1 MVGVPGQ
8 RTGVARRAMREARG
22 MRLEFDP
29 DDDDGFIAARNVL
42 LGRFERWLVDVRQE
56 SGNRAADLASDAGLV
71 LDWKWS
77 YGDGDLGRWRTVD
90 VAEFLLEWCPRKLSV
105 SPDDCLSIP
114 GALATFTTF
123 LESEGVLAPGSSS
136 VGALADA
143 AVGLTGEFVTAMG
156 DTSNFDM
163 AKSLFG
169 AAGAD
174 GVDMNDPDQLQE
186 WIDEFNASPEE
197 DRRRIIP
204 DTALAGPAR
213 PALPPVALPDDAEVT
228 ASKEA
233 APILAK
239 FAAFAA
245 YVGAGR
251 KLTQTGNLTLAD
263 ARALVDLLDTGD
275 AMDEQIGDQTFKTQ
289 SSAELPRLRLI
300 FAWARKAGVVRV
312 AHGRVITTKRGAALD
327 TNRAR
332 CFDGAVDALLAIGP
346 LAAQR
351 DPDGWLAWP
360 DVNDLLDRFVVH
372 LLTGPYVTQR
382 PMPVDALISVAAE
395 AVLDA
400 FEFTSLDDEQV
411 ARHVGTDVVDIM
423 DALALA
429 GILRRADIPELPDGE
444 SPAGRRR
451 HGGTVE
457 LTAAGIATIHRL
469 LIGSGYDVPTA
480 GRFAQSTATELFLG
494 TDPDDFPMLWGEIE
508 AWRRAREPARAAAE
522 LATAVRE
529 LQDPALRNVALAVMG
544 DMDLE
549 VAGPEVRRLAAE
561 PETRGFASCW
571 LVDHGL
577 EGPQV
582 LFDPSD
588 VSWFVDVLAQRLV
601 TAGADGLCDTLS
613 LAGSHDAQIEVIGRL
628 WRAPS
633 TATDT
638 VLAAIGEL
646 HPTKVVAKA
655 ARKAG
660 FQRRSWL
667 SGL

>member
-1 MVGVPGQ
+1 
-8 RTGVARRAMREARG
+8 
-22 MRLEFDP
+22 MRLEFGP
-29 DDDDGFIAARNVL
+29 DDDGFIAARDIL
-42 LGRFERWLVDVRQE
+42 LGRFERWLVDVRHE
-56 SGNRAADLASDAGLV
+56 SGNHAADLASDAGLA

-77 YGDGDLGRWRTVD
+77 YSDGDLGRWRTPD

-105 SPDDCLSIP
+105 SQDDCRSIP
-114 GALATFTTF
+114 GALAAFTMF
-123 LESEGVLAPGSSS
+123 LESEGLLASGSSP
-136 VGALADA
+136 AAELADA
-143 AVGLTGEFVTAMG
+143 AEGIGDEFVSAMG
-156 DTSNFDM
+156 DSSNFGM

-174 GVDMNDPDQLQE
+174 GVDMNDPVQLQE

-204 DTALAGPAR
+204 DTALPRPAR
-213 PALPPVALPDDAEVT
+213 PTLPPVALPDDAEVT

-233 APILAK
+233 APILEK
-239 FAAFAA
+239 FTAFAS
-245 YVGAGR
+245 YVGTGR

-263 ARALVDLLDTGD
+263 ARALVELLGTGD
-275 AMDEQIGDQTFKTQ
+275 AIDEQIGDRTFKTQ

-312 AHGRVITTKRGAALD
+312 AHSRVVATKKGAALD
-327 TNRAR
+327 TNRAG
-332 CFDGAVDALLAIGP
+332 CFDGTVDAILAVGP
-346 LAAQR
+346 LASQR

-360 DVNDLLDRFVVH
+360 DVNDLLDRFVVQ

-382 PMPVDALISVAAE
+382 PMPIDELISAAAE

-400 FEFTSLDDEQV
+400 FEFPSLTDEQV
-411 ARHVGTDVVDIM
+411 ARHVGTDVVDMM
-423 DALALA
+423 DVLALA
-429 GILRRADIPELPDGE
+429 GIVRRADIPELPDGE
-444 SPAGRRR
+444 SPTGRRR

-457 LTAAGIATIHRL
+457 LTAAGIATTHRL
-469 LIGSGYDVPTA
+469 LIDAGYDAPTA

-494 TDPDDFPMLWGEIE
+494 TDLDDLPMLWGEIE
-508 AWRRAREPARAAAE
+508 AWRRGREPAQAAAE
-522 LATAVRE
+522 LAAAVRE

-544 DMDLE
+544 DMGPE
-549 VAGPEVRRLAAE
+549 VAGPEVRRLATE

-577 EGPQV
+577 EDPQI

-601 TAGADGLCDTLS
+601 TAGADGLCDTLA
-613 LAGSHDAQIEVIGRL
+613 LAGTHDAQIEVIGRL
-628 WRAPS
+628 WRSPS
-633 TATDT
+633 TGTDT
-638 VLAAIGEL
+638 VLAAIGEV

-655 ARKAG
+655 ARKAR

-667 SGL
+667 GGL

>member
-1 MVGVPGQ
+1 MG
-8 RTGVARRAMREARG
+8 
-22 MRLEFDP
+22 
-29 DDDDGFIAARNVL
+29 
-42 LGRFERWLVDVRQE
+42 
-56 SGNRAADLASDAGLV
+56 
-71 LDWKWS
+71 
-77 YGDGDLGRWRTVD
+77 YGDGDLGRWQTRD

-105 SPDDCLSIP
+105 SQADCLSIP
-114 GALATFTTF
+114 SAFAAFTTF
-123 LESEGVLAPGSSS
+123 LESEGLLAPGSSS
-136 VGALADA
+136 VAALAEVSA
-143 AVGLTGEFVTAMG
+143 GLGDEFVTAMG
-156 DTSNFDM
+156 DPSNFGM
-163 AKSLFG
+163 AKSLFS

-174 GVDMNDPDQLQE
+174 GVDMNDPVQLQE
-186 WIDEFNASPEE
+186 WIDGFNASPEE

-204 DTALAGPAR
+204 DTARARPAR
-213 PALPPVALPDDAEVT
+213 PTLPPVALPDDAEVT

-233 APILAK
+233 APILEM
-239 FAAFAA
+239 FAAFAT

-263 ARALVDLLDTGD
+263 ARALVGLLGTGD
-275 AMDEQIGDQTFKTQ
+275 SMDEQVGDRTFKTM

-312 AHGRVITTKRGAALD
+312 AHGRVIATKKGAALA
-327 TNRAR
+327 TNRATS
-332 CFDGAVDALLAIGP
+332 FDGAVDAILAIGP
-346 LAAQR
+346 LASQR

-360 DVNDLLDRFVVH
+360 DVNDLLDSFVVH

-382 PMPVDALISVAAE
+382 PMPIDELISVAAD

-400 FEFTSLDDEQV
+400 FEFPSLEDEQV

-429 GILRRADIPELPDGE
+429 GMVRRAGIPEPPDGE
-444 SPAGRRR
+444 STAGRRR

-457 LTAAGIATIHRL
+457 LTAAGIATTHRL
-469 LIGSGYDVPTA
+469 LTDSGYDVPTA

-494 TDPDDFPMLWGEIE
+494 TDLDDFPMLWGEIE
-508 AWRRAREPARAAAE
+508 AWRRGRAPIQAAAE

-529 LQDPALRNVALAVMG
+529 LQEPALRNVALAVMG
-544 DMDLE
+544 DMDPE
-549 VAGPEVRRLAAE
+549 VAGPEVRRLATE

-577 EGPQV
+577 EDPQT
-582 LFDPSD
+582 LFDRDD

-601 TAGADGLCDTLS
+601 TAGTDGLCDTLA
-613 LAGSHDAQIEVIGRL
+613 LAGSHDAQIEVIARL
-628 WRAPS
+628 WRSPS

-638 VLAAIGEL
+638 VLAAIGEV

-667 SGL
+667 GGL